1 MKMDSEWSN
10 LSLDLGDLSLVFRAA
25 TEIIEPLGNNL

>member
-10 LSLDLGDLSLVFRAA
+10 LSLDLSLVFRAA